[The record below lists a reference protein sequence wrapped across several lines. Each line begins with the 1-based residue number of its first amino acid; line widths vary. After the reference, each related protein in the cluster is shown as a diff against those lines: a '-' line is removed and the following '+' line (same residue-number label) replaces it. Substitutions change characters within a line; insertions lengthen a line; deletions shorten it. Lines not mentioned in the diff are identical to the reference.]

1 MALTCTLVQDFAG
14 AVVMVSH
21 DRHLLRSVSDTL
33 YVVHDGRLQE
43 FDGDLDD
50 YARWLDSSAV
60 KPVAADATTSTTASA
75 TPTAEDRKQRKR
87 EEAERRT
94 KLAPLKAKVDDCE
107 RRLAK
112 LAAEA
117 AQLDEQLAD
126 AGLYAEGA
134 KKRLLEVTAQRA
146 KVTRETE
153 TTEAL

>member
-1 MALTCTLVQDFAG
+1 MITASRNT
-14 AVVMVSH
+14 
-21 DRHLLRSVSDTL
+21 
-33 YVVHDGRLQE
+33 E
-43 FDGDLDD
+43 E
-50 YARWLDSSAV
+50 
-60 KPVAADATTSTTASA
+60 TSTTASA